1 MYPKW
6 SEKYCDDDK
15 MYDSDCSSM
24 HYMHKMPKM
33 DYDMCCKPKMYKDYD
48 MCEPKMKDHDMS
60 CNMPKMKC
68 EKKCVKT
75 FKCTYKLYKICCYR
89 LQKVCPRCG
98 HEFDY
103 HRHRGMCP
111 RCD

>member
-6 SEKYCDDDK
+6 SEKHCYDDN
-15 MYDSDCSSM
+15 MYDDCDCSSM
-24 HYMHKMPKM
+24 HYMHKKPKM
-33 DYDMCCKPKMYKDYD
+33 DYDMCEPKIKDYD
-48 MCEPKMKDHDMS
+48 MC

-89 LQKVCPRCG
+89 LHKVCPRCN

-103 HRHRGMCP
+103 HQHRGMCP
-111 RCD
+111 HCD